1 MNAKLV
7 GYWVTTTIIG
17 FETLAGGVTDL
28 IRGRTMLVAGPFV
41 AEIVTGLGYPA
52 YFLTIIGVWKV
63 LGGIVLFAPGLP
75 RLKEWAY
82 AGVFFE
88 LSGAAASFVLH
99 GDAPQELISPLAFAS
114 FAVASWALRPPG
126 RVLGE
131 ILPSKERA

>member
-1 MNAKLV
+1 
-7 GYWVTTTIIG
+7 VTTTIIG
-17 FETLAGGVTDL
+17 LETLAGGVTDL

-41 AEIVTGLGYPA
+41 AEIVTGLGHPA

-99 GDAPQELISPLAFAS
+99 GDAPQELILAFAS

-131 ILPSKERA
+131 ILPSKERP